1 MISNFTFSQ
10 SRLNTLAH
18 GYVTSEAMNLLL
30 NSLNGQHYL
39 NSDLCQHFNN
49 PICGENGYSPFEKG
63 TIKAGSFIEDNA
75 EIVYHWGDYCDYG
88 ASSTHFWDA
97 DYGDASTW
105 EINCSM
111 FNYTCTYKN
120 AYQKALSYWNGNR
133 DNNADYWLQLGP
145 PVFNWV
151 YNNNGSPR
159 YIYLKVAFSYEVGK
173 CISDVYKDPTNLIVK
188 EAWFYDPIPSQPPA
202 RINIPNCFNIP
213 IIQFLEQNTIPGTLN
228 STILRRQIKNICWEI
243 VGRVAHLYEDMGT
256 PAHAHND
263 AHGGYNFWIPEC
275 LGGDD
280 GYELNYLPNHFQ
292 EVNWQ
297 NAMNAGG
304 YINLNTLYTPLRASM
319 YVMNQIGD
327 RFPSNDANGD
337 NSIHENPGSR
347 RDSAFVY
354 QQIVPVYQYLYNEGV
369 GYSKSDYLSRPNF
382 YNDHIL
388 YTSYVYSIRM
398 VAGFLDFV
406 FNQFGLDTLTSQ
418 YVPQIDRLV
427 QSRIL
432 TKNSSSTITCHLSQG
447 YAHTYNYTVIS
458 SDPSITWDYPT
469 ENNNVL
475 TLHRANIKSEK
486 REIITPR
493 VKVTCQALGN
503 YGNSER
509 DTIEILLSDYSQNTC
524 PWVYIFN
531 ENKGWVADN
540 NILNKSKLPEN
551 VGREVIDKYI
561 LRETPSVINNSI
573 KLNLC
578 EIGTDST
585 IINNIKLYA
594 IDHNM
599 GTNLG
604 VTEAGDLVLYDS
616 TQVAS
621 TTYAMMTG
629 NTKGRGEEITK
640 HIQYDYYDSTNVLG
654 DSTSS
659 ISADYAGTVNTGLGI
674 IIGAQI
680 DGKLNPSW
688 YCNADAPLFT
698 GTASVTSDATV
709 ISSDFKSRW
718 EFSNIIIPVSN
729 SFSDIKP
736 MNLNIDWN
744 VPYRMQYAALT
755 KLNYNPDYYKTE
767 CLIINASKDNL
778 NIVPYIY
785 NLDSLSSYISP
796 TSNIELTFAVST
808 TEIQKSYTK
817 RDYLL
822 ELNGQIIS
830 VGGNMNTKKVQ
841 PKQIQTIESSKESH
855 VLDNYPN
862 PFNPSTKISYILSN
876 PGLVSIEVF
885 DVLGRV
891 VRTLVNEFKY
901 QGSYTIEFDAS
912 SLSSG
917 IYFYRF
923 KTGNTNTVKK
933 MMLIK

>member
-1 MISNFTFSQ
+1 
-10 SRLNTLAH
+10 
-18 GYVTSEAMNLLL
+18 
-30 NSLNGQHYL
+30 
-39 NSDLCQHFNN
+39 
-49 PICGENGYSPFEKG
+49 
-63 TIKAGSFIEDNA
+63 
-75 EIVYHWGDYCDYG
+75 
-88 ASSTHFWDA
+88 
-97 DYGDASTW
+97 
-105 EINCSM
+105 
-111 FNYTCTYKN
+111 
-120 AYQKALSYWNGNR
+120 
-133 DNNADYWLQLGP
+133 
-145 PVFNWV
+145 
-151 YNNNGSPR
+151 
-159 YIYLKVAFSYEVGK
+159 
-173 CISDVYKDPTNLIVK
+173 
-188 EAWFYDPIPSQPPA
+188 
-202 RINIPNCFNIP
+202 
-213 IIQFLEQNTIPGTLN
+213 
-228 STILRRQIKNICWEI
+228 
-243 VGRVAHLYEDMGT
+243 
-256 PAHAHND
+256 
-263 AHGGYNFWIPEC
+263 
-275 LGGDD
+275 
-280 GYELNYLPNHFQ
+280 
-292 EVNWQ
+292 
-297 NAMNAGG
+297 
-304 YINLNTLYTPLRASM
+304 
-319 YVMNQIGD
+319 
-327 RFPSNDANGD
+327 
-337 NSIHENPGSR
+337 
-347 RDSAFVY
+347 
-354 QQIVPVYQYLYNEGV
+354 
-369 GYSKSDYLSRPNF
+369 
-382 YNDHIL
+382 
-388 YTSYVYSIRM
+388 
-398 VAGFLDFV
+398 
-406 FNQFGLDTLTSQ
+406 
-418 YVPQIDRLV
+418 
-427 QSRIL
+427 
-432 TKNSSSTITCHLSQG
+432 
-447 YAHTYNYTVIS
+447 
-458 SDPSITWDYPT
+458 
-469 ENNNVL
+469 
-475 TLHRANIKSEK
+475 
-486 REIITPR
+486 
-493 VKVTCQALGN
+493 
-503 YGNSER
+503 
-509 DTIEILLSDYSQNTC
+509 
-524 PWVYIFN
+524 
-531 ENKGWVADN
+531 
-540 NILNKSKLPEN
+540 
-551 VGREVIDKYI
+551 
-561 LRETPSVINNSI
+561 
-573 KLNLC
+573 
-578 EIGTDST
+578 
-585 IINNIKLYA
+585 
-594 IDHNM
+594 M

-923 KTGNTNTVKK
+923 KTGNINTVKK